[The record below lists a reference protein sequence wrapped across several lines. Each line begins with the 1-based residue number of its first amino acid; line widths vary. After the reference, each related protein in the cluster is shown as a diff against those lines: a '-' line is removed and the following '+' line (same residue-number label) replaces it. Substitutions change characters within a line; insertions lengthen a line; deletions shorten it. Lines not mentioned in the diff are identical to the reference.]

1 MLSACEMSPQSM
13 LRLKLELGQKI
24 VSMKKDAGYGFQA
37 VIEQFSTFCYYV
49 DIQIVEG
56 FFIVLL

>member
-1 MLSACEMSPQSM
+1 MSPQSM

-24 VSMKKDAGYGFQA
+24 VSMKKDAGHDFQA

-56 FFIVLL
+56 FLIVLL